1 MRTSD
6 QPEPRYCVNLY
17 AFPKSRHSVC
27 SVIRSSKIS
36 ELIILF
42 LYSLYIDQ
50 PSSSYSVPTVE
61 GNYVFV
67 KTQGLPLYT
76 CCEHVYVQV
85 VMYSML
91 QVYYL
96 ISPLHHF
103 CTVAKQTPQTP
114 AFTLSKFVDF
124 RPLDP
129 YFILAVTKGKSNIL

>member
-6 QPEPRYCVNLY
+6 QPEPRHCVNLY

-27 SVIRSSKIS
+27 SIIPSSKIS
-36 ELIILF
+36 ELITPFLILIVHF
-42 LYSLYIDQ
+42 Q
-50 PSSSYSVPTVE
+50 PRSSCSVSTVE
-61 GNYVFV
+61 GNYIFV
-67 KTQGLPLYT
+67 KTQGLSLYT

-91 QVYYL
+91 QVYL
-96 ISPLHHF
+96 ISSLHHF

-114 AFTLSKFVDF
+114 AFTLSAFVHC

-129 YFILAVTKGKSNIL
+129 DFILAVTKGKSNIL

>member
-1 MRTSD
+1 MRTSHY
-6 QPEPRYCVNLY
+6 PEPRYCVTY
-17 AFPKSRHSVC
+17 MHSQSLDTQVC
-27 SVIRSSKIS
+27 SVIPSSKIS
-36 ELIILF
+36 ELITPF
-42 LYSLYIDQ
+42 FVLYVYQ
-50 PSSSYSVPTVE
+50 PSSSCSVSTVE
-61 GNYVFV
+61 GNYIFV
-67 KTQGLPLYT
+67 KTQGLSLYT

-114 AFTLSKFVDF
+114 AFTLSEFADF

-129 YFILAVTKGKSNIL
+129 DFILAVTKGKSNIL